1 MPMAVAPSF
10 DPLPTAP
17 RVAMLPTTNANAV
30 SIRNGHFV
38 DAQGRVRLLRGV
50 NVGGSSKLPYGY
62 QHTDRHSSSSFF
74 DGARSVSFVNRPF
87 PLSEA
92 PMHFA
97 RLQRWGLTLLRFV
110 VTWEAIEHAGP
121 GVYDREYLRYIRD
134 IIAIA
139 ADYGLSIYVDPHQD
153 VWSRWTGGDG
163 APMWTLEAVGLE
175 PRGFEATKAALCV
188 ETCGLE
194 VAKYPKMIW
203 PTNYFKMACATM
215 FSLFWGG
222 SKCAPSCRV
231 NGIPVQEYLQ
241 SHYLNAMAELAEAL
255 KGLTNIVGFGT
266 MNEPSSGYLGL
277 EDLSKHFHHGEL
289 KYDLAPTPFQGM
301 ALADGYQQVIQ
312 RWSNGANQ
320 HVLGRPDEL
329 VTVDPNGVRA
339 WQQGRRCIWREEG
352 IWDVDSVTGQPVLLR
367 PDHFAGIMY
376 GRDCYVPFAARFAER
391 IRSILP
397 HILLFVEMPPLEFS
411 IDEFPEIDDVLIPRA
426 VNATHWYDG
435 VTLFLRAWRPYFTVD
450 PRTKCPAFGYAAVRR
465 THMKQLAGIKGYGS
479 EQMNNAPTLIGET
492 GIPFN
497 MHSGKAFRSGG
508 FSAQVGALDNTIS
521 CLEASLVSFT
531 LWCYTSDN
539 CNGYGDQWNLEDLS
553 LISMDKPIR
562 SGAQLSV
569 PERDSCGRAVHAF
582 ARPYAT
588 RIAGT
593 PSKSEF
599 NLDRVRYELEFFSDP
614 AKSNEV
620 AMHPTEIFVPQ
631 LQYPRGYTV
640 EISDGHF
647 SVQSHDGWDIVSYL
661 HDPSKVNH
669 WFVITSKDLN
679 IEKRRQARI
688 VRRRIMI
695 TPLVAL
701 GVYMLYL
708 IFG

>member
-1 MPMAVAPSF
+1 
-10 DPLPTAP
+10 
-17 RVAMLPTTNANAV
+17 
-30 SIRNGHFV
+30 
-38 DAQGRVRLLRGV
+38 
-50 NVGGSSKLPYGY
+50 
-62 QHTDRHSSSSFF
+62 
-74 DGARSVSFVNRPF
+74 
-87 PLSEA
+87 
-92 PMHFA
+92 
-97 RLQRWGLTLLRFV
+97 
-110 VTWEAIEHAGP
+110 
-121 GVYDREYLRYIRD
+121 
-134 IIAIA
+134 
-139 ADYGLSIYVDPHQD
+139 
-153 VWSRWTGGDG
+153 
-163 APMWTLEAVGLE
+163 
-175 PRGFEATKAALCV
+175 
-188 ETCGLE
+188 
-194 VAKYPKMIW
+194 MIW

-222 SKCAPSCRV
+222 SKCASSCRV

-241 SHYLNAMAELAEAL
+241 SRYLDAMAELAEAL

-289 KYDLAPTPFQGM
+289 KYDLAPTPFEGM
-301 ALADGYQQVIQ
+301 ALADGYQQVVQ

-320 HVLGRPDEL
+320 HVLGRPDKL
-329 VTVDPNGVRA
+329 VTVDPNGVRG

-352 IWDVDSVTGQPVLLR
+352 IWDVDSTTGKPVLLR
-367 PDHFAGIMY
+367 PDHFAGIMF

-397 HILLFVEMPPLEFS
+397 HILLFIELPPLEFS
-411 IDEFPEIDDVLIPRA
+411 IDEFPEIDDTLIPRA

-450 PRTKCPAFGYAAVRR
+450 PRTKRPAFGYTAVRR

-497 MHSGKAFRSGG
+497 MHGGKAFRSGD

-553 LISMDKPIR
+553 LISMHKPIR

-569 PERDSCGRAVHAF
+569 PERDSCARAVQAF

-599 NLDRVRYELEFFSDP
+599 ILDRVRYELEFVSDP
-614 AKSNEV
+614 TKSNEA
-620 AMHPTEIFVPQ
+620 AMHPT
-631 LQYPRGYTV
+631 
-640 EISDGHF
+640 
-647 SVQSHDGWDIVSYL
+647 
-661 HDPSKVNH
+661 
-669 WFVITSKDLN
+669 
-679 IEKRRQARI
+679 
-688 VRRRIMI
+688 
-695 TPLVAL
+695 
-701 GVYMLYL
+701 
-708 IFG
+708 